1 MNPKYDFMVGAT
13 PEELNRF
20 WNKSSSSSDKKKEE
34 KKKEEKK
41 PDTT

>member
-20 WNKSSSSSDKKKEE
+20 WNKSSSSSDKKKEGR
-34 KKKEEKK
+34 KERRKE
-41 PDTT
+41 T